1 VRKSILL
8 FCSVFSLL
16 AFISFYVAAQQTI
29 NGRADLSQHN
39 FESKPANLSGT
50 WEFYWNELLT
60 PKDFSTEKKSTFIKV
75 PGSWSRQGNYNV
87 LGCAT
92 YRVTLMLPENQ
103 NNLSLYLPIIN
114 SAAKV
119 WVNGNLVE
127 ETGKVSCDP
136 EQYKARL
143 IGTMVS
149 LPSNVRN
156 VEVVIQAANHS
167 YFSAG
172 IGASPIVDKAT
183 ALYSSMNRSNGI
195 ENFFTGS
202 LIAMF
207 IYQLIL
213 YFLYDRGKP
222 YLYLGLICLGVALR
236 AMIVHGGS
244 FLLPNIFPSV
254 DWEYWKKIEF
264 GSVYAIVSLFPLY
277 VYYLFNDHAPRKPI
291 QFFVIISVVLCLTVV
306 ATPQHIYGKL
316 LDVSHVSLLLAFIY
330 AVYTIGIAWRA
341 GNRDAKIIMLGVV
354 CSFPFILAE
363 ILKNTKFFPLNIHFM
378 YLVELGVLVFLLFQ
392 VYLLAN
398 HYAKAYRNLA
408 HLNQNLE
415 KIVAERSG
423 ELITA
428 NTVKDK
434 LLSVV
439 SHDIKSPLNSL
450 RSVLHV
456 YNKGVISK
464 EEFDT
469 FTKHLED
476 DLGKTSMLVENLLYW
491 TASQLKGIEVRN
503 ELFELYGLIEENV
516 QLFNTIASNK
526 KITLKHNVE
535 RHLSANTDRNILNL
549 VLRNVISNAIKFSFE
564 GSVINVHADVA
575 HGILKIEVEDKGVGM
590 DQSTIDKLFSPE
602 LTLSSK
608 GTSNEKGTGLGLAL
622 CHDYIVKAGGQLIV
636 ESTKGE
642 GSKFIIILLQDNDRI
657 DTND

>member
-1 VRKSILL
+1 VRKSIFC
-8 FCSVFSLL
+8 FCSATTLFV
-16 AFISFYVAAQQTI
+16 FISFYAAAQHAI

-39 FESKPANLSGT
+39 FGGKSANVSGT

-60 PKDFSTEKKSTFIKV
+60 PQDFSLKRSHAFIKV
-75 PGSWSRQGNYNV
+75 PGSWHRQGNYPV

-92 YRVTLMLPENQ
+92 YRVTILLPEKQ
-103 NNLSLYLPIIN
+103 SNLSLYLPIIN
-114 SAAKV
+114 TSAKI

-127 ETGKVSCDP
+127 ETGIVSCDAKT
-136 EQYKARL
+136 YKAKL
-143 IGTMVS
+143 VGTVVS
-149 LPSNVRN
+149 LPAKVKD
-156 VEVVIQAANHS
+156 VEVIIQVANHS
-167 YFSAG
+167 YFSGG
-172 IGASPIVDKAT
+172 IASVPKIDKAT
-183 ALYSSMNRSNGI
+183 ALFASMNRANGI

-244 FLLPNIFPSV
+244 FLLPNIYPSV

-264 GSVYAIVSLFPLY
+264 GCVYAIVSLFPLY
-277 VYYLFNDHAPRKPI
+277 VYHLFIDHAPRKPI
-291 QFFVIISVVLCLTVV
+291 QFFVIVSIVLCVTVL
-306 ATPQHIYGKL
+306 ATPQYIYGKL
-316 LDVSHVSLLLAFIY
+316 LDVSHVGLLLAFIY
-330 AVYTIGIAWRA
+330 AVYTIGSAWRA
-341 GNRDAKIIMLGVV
+341 GNKDASVIMLGIIS
-354 CSFPFILAE
+354 SFPFILAE
-363 ILKNTKFFPLNIHFM
+363 ILKNTKFFPVDIHFM

-398 HYAKAYRNLA
+398 HYAKAYRNLEN
-408 HLNQNLE
+408 LNQNLE

-450 RSVLHV
+450 RSLLHV
-456 YNKGVISK
+456 YNKGAINK

-469 FTKHLED
+469 YTKHLED

-491 TASQLKGIEVRN
+491 TASQLKGIDVRN
-503 ELFELYGLIEENV
+503 ELFELFGLIEENIH
-516 QLFNTIASNK
+516 LFNTLAANK
-526 KITLKHNVE
+526 KIALKHNVE
-535 RHLSANTDRNILNL
+535 RQVTVNTDRNILNL

-564 GSVINVHADVA
+564 GSVISITGEVA
-575 HGILKIEVEDKGVGM
+575 HGILKIVVEDQGVGM
-590 DQSTIDKLFSPE
+590 DQSTIEKLFSPE
-602 LTLSSK
+602 LTVSSK